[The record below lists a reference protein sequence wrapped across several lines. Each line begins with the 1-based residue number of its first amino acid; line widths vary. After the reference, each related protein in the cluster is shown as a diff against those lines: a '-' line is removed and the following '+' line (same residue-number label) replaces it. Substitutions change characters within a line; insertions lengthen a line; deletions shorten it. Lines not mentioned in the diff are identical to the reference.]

1 MLYSIMLN
9 DFLCI
14 CRFWHGLHR
23 TILSRL
29 SDDRNA
35 PTYVYRFNFDS
46 DTFNHYKIRVCG
58 KGVKGSC
65 HADDLSYIFRNI
77 FVESIQLDSPEWL
90 TISRMIGI
98 WTTFA
103 EFGNPN
109 DPLIE
114 PIHWK
119 PLTSTQEYMC
129 LNISNDLSYI
139 ELPEKKRMEFWDSLY
154 EKDKLF

>member
-1 MLYSIMLN
+1 MLIDIVSL
-9 DFLCI
+9 

-23 TILSRL
+23 TIISRL
-29 SDDRNA
+29 KDEHIA

-46 DTFNHYKIRVCG
+46 STFNHYKIRVCG
-58 KGVKGSC
+58 RGVRGAC
-65 HADDLSYIFRNI
+65 HADDLSYLFKNI
-77 FVESIQLDSPEWL
+77 FVESIELDSVEWL

-109 DPLIE
+109 DTLIE
-114 PIHWK
+114 PINWK
-119 PLTSTQEYMC
+119 PVTSVKEYMC

-154 EKDKLF
+154 EQDKLI